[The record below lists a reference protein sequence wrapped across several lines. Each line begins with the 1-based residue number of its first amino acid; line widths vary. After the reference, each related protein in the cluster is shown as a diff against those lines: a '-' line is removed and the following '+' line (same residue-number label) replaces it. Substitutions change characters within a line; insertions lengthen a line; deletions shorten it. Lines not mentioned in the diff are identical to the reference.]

1 MTAIGQSQSAG
12 TDRDLPARRLR
23 LGLVGGGSGAFI
35 GAVHRIAARLD
46 DCYEVV
52 AGALSGDP
60 ARALAGGAAIR
71 LDPERCYS
79 DYREMARLEAARP
92 DGIDVVAIVT
102 PNHLHA
108 PVATAFLEAGIHVIC
123 DKPLGVSTAE
133 GEKLAALAREKNR
146 VFALTHTYS
155 GYPMVRHARELVAS
169 GAIGELRQ
177 VHVEYAQDW
186 MADEANQSPAF
197 QASNW
202 HNDPERAGPTG
213 CTSDI
218 GTHAFHIA
226 GYVAGI
232 QPSEILAELHA
243 FTPDRILDDHMQA
256 MLRYPNGARGTL
268 WASQMAAGCENGLKL
283 RVFGSKASLAFDQ
296 ENPNELWLTP
306 QGGCASRLTRGRV
319 AGAAASEATRVPP
332 GHPEGYLEAF
342 AQLYR
347 DAAAWIHAVDAG
359 QPPPPAA
366 ALLPTVEDGVAGMRF
381 IDAVLASHRAG
392 SRWVPIQ
399 YGSLST

>member
-1 MTAIGQSQSAG
+1 MTA
-12 TDRDLPARRLR
+12 PVPRRLR
-23 LGLVGGGSGAFI
+23 LGMVGGGDGAFI

-52 AGALSGDP
+52 AGALSSDA
-60 ARALAGGAAIR
+60 ARALQSGTAIR
-71 LDPERCYS
+71 LDPSRCYA
-79 DYREMARLEAARP
+79 DFREMAKAESQRP

-108 PVATAFLEAGIHVIC
+108 PVAVAFLEAGIHVIC
-123 DKPLGVSTAE
+123 DKPLGVSLAE
-133 GEKLAALAREKNR
+133 GRFLAALAQARNR
-146 VFALTHTYS
+146 VFALTHTYT
-155 GYPMVRHARELVAS
+155 GYPMVRHARELVAA
-169 GAIGELRQ
+169 GAIGELRM

-186 MADEANQSPAF
+186 MAEADKQDPAF
-197 QASNW
+197 QATNW
-202 HNDPERAGPTG
+202 HNDPRRAGPTG

-226 GYVAGI
+226 GFVSGL
-232 QPSEILAELHA
+232 QPSELLAELHA
-243 FTPDRILDDHMQA
+243 FSPGRVLDDHVQV

-268 WASQMAAGCENGLKL
+268 WASQMATGCENALKL

-296 ENPNELWLTP
+296 EEPNVLWLTP
-306 QGGCASRLTRGRV
+306 QGGCAQRLTRGR
-319 AGAAASEATRVPP
+319 ARGAAADHATRIPN

-347 DAAAWIHAVDAG
+347 DAAAHIHAVEAG
-359 QPPPPAA
+359 QPVPPEAA
-366 ALLPTVEDGVAGMRF
+366 WLPTVVDGVAGMRF

-392 SRWVPIQ
+392 SQWVALEAQ
-399 YGSLST
+399 K